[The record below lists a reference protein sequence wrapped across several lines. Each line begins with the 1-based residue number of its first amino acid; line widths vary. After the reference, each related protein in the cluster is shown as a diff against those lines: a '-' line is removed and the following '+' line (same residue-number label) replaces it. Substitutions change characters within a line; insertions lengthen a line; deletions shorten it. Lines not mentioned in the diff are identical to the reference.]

1 MGSEKRKGG
10 GKGGQGYFRLARKGG
25 VFFFVKKFRGDHQFD
40 REVYFK
46 RGPLAKMGKAVK

>member
-1 MGSEKRKGG
+1 MGSEKRRGG
-10 GKGGQGYFRLARKGG
+10 VSGVKAISDWLERRG

-40 REVYFK
+40 CEVYFK